1 MANTDKLYPRPE
13 YGKLLDSY
21 LGSGQV
27 KVLSGVRRCGK
38 STLLQM
44 LIERLRSAGVP
55 ASNILFRKMDSYDAP
70 LEPSVQWLDSL
81 LKDSLEGRDPAFPVY
96 ALFDEI
102 QEVPGWEKAIR
113 RAHTEGAFDVF
124 LTGSNAFLLSSDLTT
139 YLSGRYVE
147 IPVWPLSFKEYSEF
161 CSLSGAVENS
171 QEKLF
176 SRYVRFGGMP
186 GLFGTAD
193 FSEAQVT
200 RELTAIHDTVVLN
213 DVAKRFEI
221 RDIDFLE
228 KLIRYVY
235 TTSGTLFSARKIA
248 GALTSMGRK
257 TYGATVE
264 SYLGALERAYL
275 LGACEQEGIAGKQLL
290 QPLRKWFA
298 PDTGLRNR
306 EIGFQNRDMGLQ
318 LENVVFCEL
327 RRRGYSVTVGA
338 GCAGEVDFVA
348 RRNAEKI
355 YVQVCDEIPGDAT
368 LERELSS
375 FDGIDDSF
383 PKLVLTRDKLHL
395 GVTEKGVQ
403 VSDLEDWLLG

>member
-1 MANTDKLYPRPE
+1 
-13 YGKLLDSY
+13 
-21 LGSGQV
+21 
-27 KVLSGVRRCGK
+27 
-38 STLLQM
+38 
-44 LIERLRSAGVP
+44 
-55 ASNILFRKMDSYDAP
+55 
-70 LEPSVQWLDSL
+70 
-81 LKDSLEGRDPAFPVY
+81 
-96 ALFDEI
+96 
-102 QEVPGWEKAIR
+102 
-113 RAHTEGAFDVF
+113 
-124 LTGSNAFLLSSDLTT
+124 
-139 YLSGRYVE
+139 
-147 IPVWPLSFKEYSEF
+147 
-161 CSLSGAVENS
+161 
-171 QEKLF
+171 
-176 SRYVRFGGMP
+176 
-186 GLFGTAD
+186 
-193 FSEAQVT
+193 
-200 RELTAIHDTVVLN
+200 
-213 DVAKRFEI
+213 
-221 RDIDFLE
+221 
-228 KLIRYVY
+228 
-235 TTSGTLFSARKIA
+235 
-248 GALTSMGRK
+248 MGRK

-338 GCAGEVDFVA
+338 GRTGEVDFVA

-375 FDGIDDSF
+375 FAGIDDSF

-403 VSDLEDWLLG
+403 VSDLVDWLLG